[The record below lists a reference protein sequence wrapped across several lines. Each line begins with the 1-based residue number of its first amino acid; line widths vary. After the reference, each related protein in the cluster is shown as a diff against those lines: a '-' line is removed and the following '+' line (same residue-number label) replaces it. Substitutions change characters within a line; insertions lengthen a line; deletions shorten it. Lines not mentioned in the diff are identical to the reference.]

1 MVEEWSDPERVDE
14 YLSRE
19 IPHRFVAEELLLAA
33 LPDRVQRVLDL
44 GTGDGRMLALV
55 RTRHPEAHG
64 IGIDSSIPMLERAR
78 RRFRE
83 DALIDLRTGDLVDR
97 LESEGPFDA
106 VVSALAIHHL
116 EHERKRT
123 LFGEV
128 HDLLRPKGVFAN
140 LDLVMSPSAELHE
153 HFRAAIGR
161 VKDDPTDRLA
171 GLCEQLNW
179 LRDPGFHDVGCHFKW
194 LELTLFI
201 AKRPAGS

>member
-1 MVEEWSDPERVDE
+1 
-14 YLSRE
+14 
-19 IPHRFVAEELLLAA
+19 
-33 LPDRVQRVLDL
+33 
-44 GTGDGRMLALV
+44 MLALV

-64 IGIDSSIPMLERAR
+64 IGIDSSIPMLERGR
-78 RRFRE
+78 RRFRK
-83 DALIDLRTGDLVDR
+83 DALIDLRPGDLVAR
-97 LESEGPFDA
+97 LVPEGPFDA

-128 HDLLRPKGVFAN
+128 HDLLCPTGVFGN

-179 LRDPGFHDVGCHFKW
+179 LRDAGFHDVGCHFKW
-194 LELTLFI
+194 LELTRFI
-201 AKRPAGS
+201 ATRPAAS